1 MRILAIDPG
10 NTMSAWCG
18 LLDGKPRDCAKES
31 NVEVLDRVRKVW
43 QPSYHDVLAIEM
55 IESFGMAVG
64 KEVFETVRWIGRFQ
78 EAWESRGGKTM
89 LVYRKDVKR
98 FHCGTTR
105 ATDANI
111 RAALLDRY
119 GPGREI
125 AVGTKRAPG
134 PLYGIKGDEWS
145 ALAVAL
151 TAEAAVAPPSERF
164 MQARP
169 AAPQRDYDA
178 GLASIVGDKSF

>member
-10 NTMSAWCG
+10 NTMSAFCV
-18 LLDGKPRDCAKES
+18 LHDGRPVDTDKIDNAAMVDWLRR
-31 NVEVLDRVRKVW
+31 NEVWISDT
-43 QPSYHDVLAIEM
+43 PLAIEM

-89 LVYRKDVKR
+89 LVYRKEVKR

-111 RAALLDRY
+111 RAALLDRF
-119 GPGREI
+119 GPGRER

-134 PLYGIKGDEWS
+134 PLHGIKGDEWS

-151 TAEAAVAPPSERF
+151 TAEAATAPPAANF
-164 MQARP
+164 MQTREP
-169 AAPQRDYDA
+169 DAPVLF
-178 GLASIVGDKSF
+178 GF